1 MEQGIQSTEI
11 GKYPEACLSLC
22 RVRLAYESPRPSRAR
37 GGDHHGPVRADERTV
52 SSGGGRRRAPAG
64 HRVEDLRVTP
74 VAADEAIL
82 TLPESPLLDV
92 PPLRAIV
99 PLTPAVPPLAVATS
113 NEPLD
118 VAVPLPVAI

>member
-1 MEQGIQSTEI
+1 M
-11 GKYPEACLSLC
+11 P
-22 RVRLAYESPRPSRAR
+22 PPW
-37 GGDHHGPVRADERTV
+37 P
-52 SSGGGRRRAPAG
+52 
-64 HRVEDLRVTP
+64 P

-99 PLTPAVPPLAVATS
+99 PLTQAVPPLAVATS

-118 VAVPLPVAI
+118 VAVPEARESDAALARFNPQLQAPAAQ